1 MAVKSV
7 AKCFEPDGE
16 LAKAIPQFRPRDA
29 QIDMAKAVETAMK
42 QKTSLVVEAGTGTG
56 KTFAYLVPAL
66 RHKGKTIVSTGT
78 KALQEQLFH
87 RDLPTV
93 VDALAC
99 GRPIA
104 LLKGRSNYLCRYR
117 MNLHLKQADTL
128 LEADLQA
135 DLVIVKRWANTSD
148 SGDIGELTEL
158 GEDSR
163 IYPYVTSTQD
173 NCLGRD
179 CADYDECYLLKARK
193 KAQEAEVVVI
203 NHHLFFADMAIKDTG
218 FGELLPQA
226 DTFIFDEAHQ
236 LPDVATL
243 YFGTSLSTRQ
253 LTDLSKDVEAAYRS
267 EAKDQAQL
275 SKAGSRLSQ
284 AAQDLRLCFA
294 RDPSKGNWREQLQTP
309 DVQRAIKRLT
319 DDLSFLFDVLKLA
332 LGRGKLIDQCW
343 ERCSQ
348 YINQLKAVCQVEEL
362 GNSYWF
368 ETTPRHLIMHLTP
381 LDIASRFEDF
391 MGQQHASWV
400 FTSATL
406 KVADGFGH
414 FASQMGI
421 QRTAELGLASPFDYQ
436 QQSLLYVP
444 ANLPEPGGG
453 QPTTDQFINCIM
465 PLINASR
472 GGVFVLFTSHRM
484 MQLVAAAITEQLTRP
499 VLVQG
504 KSSKRILLDQFV
516 AAGDAV
522 LLATGSFWEG
532 VDVRGDAL
540 SCVIIDKLPF
550 GAPDD
555 PLLSARIE
563 DCRRGGGDPFGS
575 IQIPQAVITLKQGAG
590 RLIRS
595 ITDRGLLAICDARL
609 ASRGYG
615 KTFLQSLPDMP
626 RTRLESKAV
635 AFLQQQLSDND

>member
-1 MAVKSV
+1 MKVSS
-7 AKCFEPDGE
+7 CFGDKGA
-16 LAKAIPQFRPRDA
+16 LAKAIPQFKPRQA
-29 QIDMAKAVETAMK
+29 QLDMALAVEKAMK
-42 QKTSLVVEAGTGTG
+42 QKTNLVVEAGTGTG
-56 KTFAYLVPAL
+56 KTFAYLIPAL
-66 RHKGKTIVSTGT
+66 LNKGKTIVSTGT

-93 VDALAC
+93 IKALGC
-99 GRPIA
+99 GRPVA
-104 LLKGRSNYLCRYR
+104 LLKGRANYLCRYR
-117 MNLHLKQADTL
+117 MDLHLKQADKL
-128 LEADLQA
+128 LEKDLQA
-135 DLVIVKRWANTSD
+135 DLVIVKRWSNRTD
-148 SGDIGELTEL
+148 TGDIGELTEL

-163 IYPYVTSTQD
+163 IYPYVTSSQD

-179 CADYDECYLLKARK
+179 CPDYEDCYLLKARK
-193 KAQEAEVVVI
+193 KAQEAELVVI

-226 DTFIFDEAHQ
+226 DSFIFDEAHQ
-236 LPDVATL
+236 LPDIATM

-253 LTDLSKDVEAAYRS
+253 IVDLSKDVEAAYRS
-267 EAKDQAQL
+267 EAADQAQL
-275 SKAGSRLSQ
+275 GKAAARLSQ
-284 AAQDLRLCFA
+284 AGQDLRLCFG
-294 RDPSKGNWREQLQTP
+294 RDPSKGNWREQLQQAN
-309 DVQRAIKRLT
+309 VQQAVKRLS

-348 YINQLKAVCQVEEL
+348 YINQLKAICQIDEL

-381 LDIASRFEDF
+381 LDIANRFADF
-391 MGQQHASWV
+391 MAQQHASWV

-406 KVADGFGH
+406 RVGDGFSH
-414 FASQMGI
+414 FSSQMGI
-421 QRTAELGLASPFDYQ
+421 QRTAELSLPSPFNYQ
-436 QQSLLYVP
+436 QQSLLFVP
-444 ANLPEPGGG
+444 ASLPEPVAG
-453 QPTTDQFINCIM
+453 QPSAGQFIDTIL
-465 PLINASR
+465 PLIEASQ

-484 MQLVAAAITEQLTRP
+484 MQQVAAEIGEHLTRQI
-499 VLVQG
+499 LVQG

-563 DCRRGGGDPFGS
+563 DCRRSGGDPFS
-575 IQIPQAVITLKQGAG
+575 AIQIPKAVITLKQGAG

-595 ITDRGLLAICDARL
+595 VTDQGLLAICDSRL
-609 ASRGYG
+609 ASRAYG

-626 RTRLESKAV
+626 RTRRQDKAV
-635 AFLQQQLSDND
+635 AFLQQPSTELKTD

>member
-1 MAVKSV
+1 MKA
-7 AKCFEPDGE
+7 AKCFAKDGK
-16 LAKAIPQFRPRDA
+16 LAQSIQQFRPRDS
-29 QIDMAKAVETAMK
+29 QLKMAEAVETAIK
-42 QKTSLVVEAGTGTG
+42 QKSKLVVEAGTGTG

-66 RHKGKTIVSTGT
+66 LSKGKSIISTGT

-87 RDLPTV
+87 RDLPTMIE
-93 VDALAC
+93 ALEC
-99 GRPIA
+99 GRPVA
-104 LLKGRSNYLCRYR
+104 LLKGRANYLCRYR
-117 MNLHLKQADTL
+117 MDLHLKQADTL
-128 LEADLQA
+128 LEKALQS
-135 DLVIVKRWANTSD
+135 DLVIVKRWANRTST
-148 SGDIGELTEL
+148 GDIGEVTEL

-163 IYPYVTSTQD
+163 VYPYVTSTVD
-173 NCLGRD
+173 NCLGKD
-179 CADYDECYLLKARK
+179 CPDYEDCYLLKARK
-193 KAQEAEVVVI
+193 KAQDAELVVI

-218 FGELLPQA
+218 FGELLPDA
-226 DTFIFDEAHQ
+226 DSFIFDEAHQ
-236 LPDVATL
+236 LQDVATL

-253 LTDLSKDVEAAYRS
+253 LVDLSKDVEVAYRS
-267 EAKDQAQL
+267 EAQDQAQL
-275 SKAGSRLSQ
+275 GKAGARLGQ
-284 AAQDLRLCFA
+284 AAQDLRLCLP
-294 RDPSKGNWREQLQTP
+294 RDPRKGNWREQ
-309 DVQRAIKRLT
+309 VQRPEIQQAIKRLK

-348 YINQLKAVCQVEEL
+348 YINQLKVICNTDEA

-391 MGQQHASWV
+391 MAQQHASWI

-406 KVADGFGH
+406 KVGEGFSH
-414 FASQMGI
+414 FAEQMGI
-421 QRTAELGLASPFDYQ
+421 RSAKELSLPSPFNYPE
-436 QQSLLYVP
+436 QSLLYVP
-444 ANLPEPGGG
+444 AELPEPVGG
-453 QPTTDQFINCIM
+453 QPGPAQFIEAIM
-465 PLINASR
+465 PLIDASP

-484 MQLVAAAITEQLTRP
+484 MQLVANLLTEQLTRT

-504 KSSKRILLDQFV
+504 KSSKRVLLEQFV

-532 VDVRGDAL
+532 VDVRGKAL

-563 DCRRGGGDPFGS
+563 DCRRSGGDPFGT

-590 RLIRS
+590 RLIRDVS
-595 ITDRGLLAICDARL
+595 DKGVLAICDSRL
-609 ASRGYG
+609 ASRAYG
-615 KTFLQSLPDMP
+615 KTFLTSLPDMP
-626 RTRLESKAV
+626 RTRLLDRAV
-635 AFLQQQLSDND
+635 NFLKSVELDS